1 MNSTHILHKQLSS
14 PKKRLG
20 FTLAD
25 RAGFGRVSLG
35 IQPMESHG
43 TGGMGL
49 EIKDKNG
56 CEILLS
62 VDGGRPSQLL
72 ADGEVKDSAART
84 STDDEFIVFVN
95 SSGVVVYRVD
105 EKSVTPILRYDIGL
119 VAPLRYQL
127 VADEAV
133 GTFSNVLLKENSAH
147 VAE

>member
-1 MNSTHILHKQLSS
+1 M
-14 PKKRLG
+14 
-20 FTLAD
+20 
-25 RAGFGRVSLG
+25 
-35 IQPMESHG
+35 
-43 TGGMGL
+43 
-49 EIKDKNG
+49 
-56 CEILLS
+56 
-62 VDGGRPSQLL
+62 
-72 ADGEVKDSAART
+72 KDSAART

-119 VAPLRYQL
+119 VVPLRYQL